1 MELVSWFWSSCVTW
15 VRPGFCS
22 HAVLYVT
29 VINQDGFQS
38 SFPCLHF
45 LLCSGGYVD
54 TLRRRGVSWGGWSL
68 GTIGSANTARWRTV
82 ILRTGSNDD
91 CHYWSDF
98 FEALSPTL
106 FRRRWSAT
114 SLYFFFKALIFSRHY
129 LLSHACPSC
138 CSFSAIVL
146 SMAMFL
152 LALSSYLLIATSDQI
167 TNNALILTSIHD
179 IWLILHL

>member
-1 MELVSWFWSSCVTW
+1 M
-15 VRPGFCS
+15 
-22 HAVLYVT
+22 
-29 VINQDGFQS
+29 S
-38 SFPCLHF
+38 SFSALF
-45 LLCSGGYVD
+45 WWLCRHTSAQRCFM
-54 TLRRRGVSWGGWSL
+54 RRMVFRKRLVQLTQKDGERLFS
-68 GTIGSANTARWRTV
+68 
-82 ILRTGSNDD
+82 GSNDD

-98 FEALSPTL
+98 FEAWSPTL

-129 LLSHACPSC
+129 LLSHACPCC

-167 TNNALILTSIHD
+167 ANNALILTSIHD
-179 IWLILHL
+179 IWLILNL